1 MAGLGT
7 ITWRMAAVL
16 AEGGYKLVFWA
27 MDDRRRKL
35 TEREID
41 TLLTVRDRLKAEQND
56 TGIAVVDDM
65 IEERRRDP
73 LRIRRNR
80 RR

>member
-1 MAGLGT
+1 
-7 ITWRMAAVL
+7 
-16 AEGGYKLVFWA
+16 

-73 LRIRRNR
+73 LRIRRGR

>member
-1 MAGLGT
+1 M
-7 ITWRMAAVL
+7 
-16 AEGGYKLVFWA
+16 FWA
-27 MDDRRRKL
+27 IDDRRRKL

-41 TLLTVRDRLKAEQND
+41 TLLELRDRMKERQD
-56 TGIAVVDDM
+56 DDGIAVVDDM